1 MSWLWL
7 LPGDP
12 MTAPERTLG
21 VIKRWGRNRR
31 LQTAAKRQPAPD
43 PAAWLATHEPTR
55 CPDGY
60 AWHDTVADPD
70 TDDAA
75 EIARRHNLP

>member
-7 LPGDP
+7 SPRAEKW
-12 MTAPERTLG
+12 TNESFS
-21 VIKRWGRNRR
+21 RWGRNRR
-31 LQTAAKRQPAPD
+31 LETAAKRQPAPD

-60 AWHDTVADPD
+60 AWHDTIADPD

>member
-1 MSWLWL
+1 MSWPWL
-7 LPGDP
+7 IP
-12 MTAPERTLG
+12 AVE
-21 VIKRWGRNRR
+21 KRHFGMPLAAWGRRQR
-31 LQTAAKRQPAPD
+31 LRAAAKRQPAPD
-43 PAAWLATHEPTR
+43 TAAWLATHEPTR

-60 AWHDTVADPD
+60 AWGDTFADED